1 MLRVKPLY
9 DPLKNT
15 DGVNPIA
22 RELALYA
29 IGGAEGRTPIVFVMG
44 R

>member
-1 MLRVKPLY
+1 MAGKPIY

-15 DGVNPIA
+15 TDVNPIG

-29 IGGAEGRTPIVFVMG
+29 IGGAEDRTPMVFVMG